1 MVIWK
6 NEIFKFF
13 ANEIRERKVLQF
25 NAIGSE
31 FQKCGPKWGERYWR
45 QRTLLSWYKL
55 PASRSCS

>member
-13 ANEIRERKVLQF
+13 ANEIRERKILQF

-31 FQKCGPKWGERYWR
+31 FQKCGPKWAERYWR
-45 QRTLLSWYKL
+45 QRTLL
-55 PASRSCS
+55 